1 MKKLLLLIFTIVLF
15 ESVQAQIP
23 QTLNYQ
29 GIARNANGEPIR
41 YQEISVRI
49 SIIDSAL
56 AGKVVYQ
63 ATSRVRTN
71 YVGLFNIVIGSP
83 DAIYVLGNI
92 SGVDWATGN
101 KHIKLEID
109 PAGQSNFTIAGI
121 TKLQSVPFALYASPT
136 GSASGDLT
144 GNYPAPSIASKAVTN
159 SKLADG
165 SVTDIKVAMGINPA
179 KVGLENVD
187 NTSDID
193 KPISNETQKVLD
205 TKLNILDTTAML
217 NSRFNRDTFSIS
229 NRINLKANDID
240 VNIALSSKENI
251 QNKSLDIAADGAS
264 DSKYPS
270 VKSVKTYVDQIAGT
284 IFTGQ
289 VNADWTAIVGP
300 AKILNKPSLFSGAYS
315 DLAGKPTLFS
325 GSYAD
330 LTNKPIIPAAQVS
343 ADWNATNGVSQI
355 LNKPILFSGSYADL
369 SGTIPTWNQ
378 NTTGN
383 AATASKL
390 SNARK
395 INGVDFDG
403 SADIIIPTSSVSN
416 TFSGTV
422 AIEAGGTGANDA
434 ATARSNLGL
443 GEVNNTSDANK
454 PVSSAV
460 STALALKV
468 DKVAGK
474 ELSSNDYT
482 TLEKN
487 KLAAITGSNTG
498 DQDLSNLATNTALAL
513 KLDATGNAAT
523 ATLAAE
529 ATKLATPRAINGVA
543 FDGSAPITVTAAAE
557 SLTGST
563 LKATVTGSS
572 LTSVGTLTNLTVTN
586 PIAGSVTGSSGSTSG
601 NAATATTLATP
612 RNINGVA
619 FDGSAPIT
627 VTAAAETVTGS
638 TLNATVTGSSLTSVG
653 TLTNLTVAN
662 PIAGSVTGSAGSTS
676 GNAATSTLAAE
687 ATKLATPRA
696 INGVAFDGS
705 QNITITSSADAA
717 TLTGATLAS
726 NVVSSSLAS
735 TGTLNKLEVS
745 TTTNKISLF
754 NNNSSSNKD
763 ISLKST
769 NGNILIETV
778 NSAGKIFL
786 TSALVGI
793 SGTNTAV
800 GIGTKTPN
808 STSILEL
815 NSTTKGFLPPRM
827 NDVQRDLISTPT
839 AGLMIYCTNCGVN
852 GGEPQYFNGNAWV
865 NLTGGAAASAPSL
878 RVGDDYLGGRIFYIY
893 QSYDAGYIPGQ
904 VHGLIVAPTN
914 EGIFAWGTSGTSFT
928 TSSELNT
935 GQANTTTII
944 NSSSRNVNYAPEKA
958 DIYGING
965 YSDWYLPSEKEA
977 NKLIENSSS
986 ISFSGAGWTGI
997 ITNTGYWTSTQDPLD
1012 NSKVRSFTSGGVFQS
1027 DSKVVS
1033 KYIRPIKSF

>member
-56 AGKVVYQ
+56 AGKVAYQ
-63 ATSRVRTN
+63 ETRRVRTN

-251 QNKSLDIAADGAS
+251 QNKSIDIAADGAS

-315 DLAGKPTLFS
+315 DLASKPTLFS

-513 KLDATGNAAT
+513 KANTTDVTTALALKVDKVAGKELSSNDYTTLEKNKLAAITGSNTGDQDLSNLATNTALALKLDATGNAAT
-523 ATLAAE
+523 STLAAE
-529 ATKLATPRAINGVA
+529 ATKLVTPRAINGVA

-557 SLTGST
+557 TLTGST
-563 LKATVTGSS
+563 LNATVTGSN

-586 PIAGSVTGSSGSTSG
+586 PIAGSITGSSGST
-601 NAATATTLATP
+601 L
-612 RNINGVA
+612 
-619 FDGSAPIT
+619 
-627 VTAAAETVTGS
+627 
-638 TLNATVTGSSLTSVG
+638 
-653 TLTNLTVAN
+653 
-662 PIAGSVTGSAGSTS
+662 

-705 QNITITSSADAA
+705 QDITITSSANAA
-717 TLTGATLAS
+717 TLTGTTLAS
-726 NVVSSSLAS
+726 NVLSSSLTSVGVLDNLTVGGNTIIQGSLKVGEAVANNS
-735 TGTLNKLEVS
+735 VANSGTSSIIDFSSSN
-745 TTTNKISLF
+745 IAI
-754 NNNSSSNKD
+754 NNNSTSSTYTLSGVVNGGAY
-763 ISLKST
+763 SL
-769 NGNILIETV
+769 I
-778 NSAGKIFL
+778 L
-786 TSALVGI
+786 TSTSK
-793 SGTNTAV
+793 SGAATFTAV
-800 GIGTKTPN
+800 GFTIKFMG
-808 STSILEL
+808 
-815 NSTTKGFLPPRM
+815 
-827 NDVQRDLISTPT
+827 D
-839 AGLMIYCTNCGVN
+839 
-852 GGEPQYFNGNAWV
+852 
-865 NLTGGAAASAPSL
+865 PSL
-878 RVGDDYLGGRIFYIY
+878 TLGKSHIY
-893 QSYDAGYIPGQ
+893 SF
-904 VHGLIVAPTN
+904 IVAN
-914 EGIFAWGTSGTSFT
+914 
-928 TSSELNT
+928 N
-935 GQANTTTII
+935 II
-944 NSSSRNVNYAPEKA
+944 YITLAT
-958 DIYGING
+958 
-965 YSDWYLPSEKEA
+965 
-977 NKLIENSSS
+977 EN
-986 ISFSGAGWTGI
+986 
-997 ITNTGYWTSTQDPLD
+997 
-1012 NSKVRSFTSGGVFQS
+1012 
-1027 DSKVVS
+1027 
-1033 KYIRPIKSF
+1033 